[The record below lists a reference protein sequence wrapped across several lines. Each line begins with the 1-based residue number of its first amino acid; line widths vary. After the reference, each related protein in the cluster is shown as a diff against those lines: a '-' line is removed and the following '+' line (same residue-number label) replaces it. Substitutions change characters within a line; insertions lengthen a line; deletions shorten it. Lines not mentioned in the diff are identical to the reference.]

1 MYFQHAKQAAA
12 ENDLKQNKIFKI
24 ITELFGTKAVSIGSK
39 TRSEKSIK
47 VQMIHIGTSH
57 L

>member
-12 ENDLKQNKIFKI
+12 ENYLKENKIFKI
-24 ITELFGTKAVSIGSK
+24 ITELFGTKAVSIGNKSG
-39 TRSEKSIK
+39 SEKIIK
-47 VQMIHIGTSH
+47 EQMIHIGKSY

>member
-24 ITELFGTKAVSIGSK
+24 ITELFGTKAMSIGSK

>member
-24 ITELFGTKAVSIGSK
+24 ITELLVTKVGSIGNK
-39 TRSEKSIK
+39 TKSEKSIK
-47 VQMIHIGTSH
+47 DQMIHTGKLCI
-57 L
+57 